1 MGLVVQNDDDL
12 IDLSDDHDQR
22 VGQLSFMFFEMML
35 KVANET
41 DTNFCE
47 LAVAISRQSI
57 GNMILNGHNKCA
69 KGMIEE
75 VQSTVALLS
84 ERGKNETA
92 H

>member
-1 MGLVVQNDDDL
+1 MAVIVENDGDL

-22 VGQLSFMFFEMML
+22 VSQLSFMFFEIML
-35 KVANET
+35 KVCNET

-47 LAVAISRQSI
+47 LAVSISRQSV
-57 GNMILNGHNKCA
+57 GNMILNGHHKCA

-75 VQSTVALLS
+75 VQSTVAFLA
-84 ERGKNETA
+84 ERGKDETA